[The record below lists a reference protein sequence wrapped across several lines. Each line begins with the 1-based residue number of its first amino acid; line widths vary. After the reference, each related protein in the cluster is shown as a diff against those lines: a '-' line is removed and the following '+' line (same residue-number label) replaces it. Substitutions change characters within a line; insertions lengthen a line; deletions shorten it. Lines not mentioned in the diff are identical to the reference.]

1 MKTYELLA
9 LVRYH
14 AWANDRIL
22 TVAADLSDE
31 EFRATG
37 KFDHDTAFQ
46 TLRHL
51 VDVDW
56 SWREFCIGNKVG
68 ETYVWDHGFVLDGL
82 PAIHA
87 FCLEED
93 MRLRSYVESL
103 DDEALSESMAL
114 GGDFSVPRWLILA
127 HVVNHGTQHRSELA
141 RYLTECGHSP
151 GDMDLLDALV
161 LKWPGDSEER
171 PEADLESGR
180 VNPLG

>member
-1 MKTYELLA
+1 VKTYELLA
-9 LVRYH
+9 FVRYH

-22 TVAADLSDE
+22 TVAARLSDDQ
-31 EFRATG
+31 FRAPG
-37 KFDHDTAFQ
+37 KLDHGSAFQ
-46 TLRHL
+46 TLRHIC
-51 VDVDW
+51 DVNW

-93 MRLRSYVESL
+93 MRLRNYVESL
-103 DDEALSESMAL
+103 DGTALSESMAI
-114 GGDFSVPRWLILA
+114 GADFNVPRWLILG

-151 GDMDLLDALV
+151 GDLDLLDALA
-161 LKWPGDSEER
+161 LKWPGDS
-171 PEADLESGR
+171 DH
-180 VNPLG
+180 

>member
-1 MKTYELLA
+1 VKTYELLA

-114 GGDFSVPRWLILA
+114 GGDFIVPRWLILA